1 MEEKNLD
8 NQKEDKMETALKIL
22 LENQDDLLSLATI
35 LDTMGKSGMFKLIG
49 DLAKDYL
56 PSDPTSLIRIIG
68 SESTMRSM
76 GKLINVMPAFL
87 NILQDERTNDIIKEL
102 AFNVDGLSETILDG
116 AKNPERF
123 GVMKLMSILKDPE
136 VASGMTAMINVL
148 KFLGKILRNVQ
159 EK

>member
-1 MEEKNLD
+1 MEEKKMD
-8 NQKEDKMETALKIL
+8 DQKEDKMETALKIL

-49 DLAKDYL
+49 DIVKDYF
-56 PSDPTSLIRIIG
+56 PSDPTYLVRIIG
-68 SESTMRSM
+68 SESTMRSV
-76 GKLINVMPAFL
+76 GKLF
-87 NILQDERTNDIIKEL
+87 NILPALLNMMQDERTNDIVKEL
-102 AFNVDGLSETILDG
+102 AFNVDGLSETLLDG

-136 VASGMTAMINVL
+136 VASGMTALINVL
-148 KFLGKILRNVQ
+148 KFLGKILRNVE

>member
-1 MEEKNLD
+1 MEEKKMD
-8 NQKEDKMETALKIL
+8 DQKEDKMETALKIL

-49 DLAKDYL
+49 DIVKDYF
-56 PSDPTSLIRIIG
+56 PSDPTYLVRIIG
-68 SESTMRSM
+68 SESTMRSV
-76 GKLINVMPAFL
+76 GKLF
-87 NILQDERTNDIIKEL
+87 NILPALLNLMQDERTNDIVKEL
-102 AFNVDGLSETILDG
+102 AFNVDGLSETLLDG

-148 KFLGKILRNVQ
+148 KFLGKILRNVE

>member
-1 MEEKNLD
+1 MEEKKMD
-8 NQKEDKMETALKIL
+8 DQKEDKMETALKIL

-49 DLAKDYL
+49 DIVKDYF
-56 PSDPTSLIRIIG
+56 PSDPTYLVRIIG
-68 SESTMRSM
+68 SESTMRSV
-76 GKLINVMPAFL
+76 GKLF
-87 NILQDERTNDIIKEL
+87 NILPALLNLMQDERTNDIVKEV
-102 AFNVDGLSETILDG
+102 AFNVDGLSETLLDG

-136 VASGMTAMINVL
+136 VASGMTALINVL
-148 KFLGKILRNVQ
+148 KFLGKILRNVE

>member
-1 MEEKNLD
+1 
-8 NQKEDKMETALKIL
+8 METALKIL

-35 LDTMGKSGMFKLIG
+35 LDTMGKSGMLKLIG

-87 NILQDERTNDIIKEL
+87 NIIQDERTNDIIKEL
-102 AFNVDGLSETILDG
+102 AFNADGLSETILDG

-148 KFLGKILRNVQ
+148 KFFGKILRNVQ

>member
-1 MEEKNLD
+1 MEEKKMD
-8 NQKEDKMETALKIL
+8 DQKEDKMETALKIL

-49 DLAKDYL
+49 DIVKDYF
-56 PSDPTSLIRIIG
+56 PSDPTYLVRIIG
-68 SESTMRSM
+68 SESTMRSV
-76 GKLINVMPAFL
+76 GKLF
-87 NILQDERTNDIIKEL
+87 NILPALLNLMQDERTNDIVKEL
-102 AFNVDGLSETILDG
+102 AFNVDGLSETLLDG

-136 VASGMTAMINVL
+136 VASGMTALINVL
-148 KFLGKILRNVQ
+148 KFLGKILRNVE

>member
-1 MEEKNLD
+1 MEEKKMD
-8 NQKEDKMETALKIL
+8 DQKEDKMETALKIL

-49 DLAKDYL
+49 DIVKDYF
-56 PSDPTSLIRIIG
+56 PSDPTYLVRIIG
-68 SESTMRSM
+68 SESTMRSV
-76 GKLINVMPAFL
+76 GKLF
-87 NILQDERTNDIIKEL
+87 NILPALMNLMQDERTNDIVKEL
-102 AFNVDGLSETILDG
+102 AFNVDGLSETLLDG

-148 KFLGKILRNVQ
+148 KFLGKILRNVE